1 MSMLTIFSLHKMKM
15 SILIEVVLEQQ
26 TSSLLRK
33 VKASKYFQCRGMLSQ
48 ALDKI
53 VVSWIQGHD

>member
-1 MSMLTIFSLHKMKM
+1 MLNYIFTSQNEDVNFW
-15 SILIEVVLEQQ
+15 IEVVLEQQ

-33 VKASKYFQCRGMLSQ
+33 VKASKYLQCRGMLSQ